1 MFGKTLI
8 SSLRAQRSNPY
19 LIANQKTMDRH
30 VATLLAM
37 TGWRKYGLVTTTQ
50 RKYGFVTT
58 GLREDGFVTTGLRKY
73 GFVTTGLH
81 KDGFLMAGLFTLPGR
96 ANSPVLRPVRAHHA
110 RWR

>member
-58 GLREDGFVTTGLRKY
+58 GL
-73 GFVTTGLH
+73 H

-96 ANSPVLRPVRAHHA
+96 ANSPVLRPGLAHHA